1 MTYILSLI
9 LGAIVSPFIVLSVF
23 PFLINFILIFP
34 KYSQFFKKIAVALLL
49 FQSAIFIGQFTMPK
63 YKEGILVKKVASSE
77 SKTPVWIK
85 GKIVSSEISSD
96 GSRALLETESFFED
110 EKEIKERVKIQCF
123 LPIKPPLP
131 GTIFKASLLL
141 SLPKEKTNIGQF
153 NQKRYLGWK
162 GIYLYGELK
171 DERLFTVIKKPL
183 FHQCKNYRN
192 FLRNKIIEECG
203 DESGVVLSLLLGE
216 RNLLTQDEQ
225 LSLVRSGLFHLI
237 ALSGLHIGIVIWV
250 LYFFFSLLK
259 IHPLTSDILTLFF
272 LPIYAI
278 LVKDQPSVLRAIF
291 MASFFIIG
299 KIFLRV
305 GTPIRSI
312 FISALVL
319 LLINPF
325 QIMDAGFQL
334 TYLSTLGIILLYK
347 IIPKIF
353 KEGTFLDYIFKLLF
367 ISISAQLFTLPI
379 LIVSFQ
385 RVSLISFILTPIAS
399 IPLFPL
405 LALGILFL
413 SGFSLIPF
421 VSSFLLILIKFF
433 AKLFIFVPQ
442 FSSQFHFS
450 SLFFPLPHFMYL
462 IAFTIV
468 IFFLVLPEMKKKTI
482 LTISLFLI
490 LIFAYLFPNP
500 FEKSIK
506 DSLIVS
512 DIGQGNCSILILDKK
527 VYLIDCGDTSYNSLP
542 TSRGIIEPTLSH
554 LRIKEIEGIFITHWD
569 KDHSGSLKE
578 LTRDLKVNFV
588 AFPECPQIED
598 EIKRFLIKNKVRMI
612 KLKRGDSVMIENAVV
627 NVEHPVCQGEP
638 LSDNDL
644 SLVLSMVINGRKI
657 LFTGDIEKEGERSL
671 FENVNLDRVDILM
684 VPHHGAKNAL
694 FKPFIEKLSPQFSV
708 FSVGRYNRFGHPNKM
723 VEEYYASLKT
733 RILRTDKDGS
743 LLFKL
748 NSKKLVPYKYRDF
761 QFDNEIKK

>member
-1 MTYILSLI
+1 MIYIIFLI
-9 LGAIVSPFIVLSVF
+9 LGAIFSPLIILSVF
-23 PFLINFILIFP
+23 PFLINFILILP
-34 KYSQFFKKIAVALLL
+34 KYNQILKKIAVALFL
-49 FQSAIFIGQFTMPK
+49 FQSAIFIGKFTMPE
-63 YKEGILVKKVASSE
+63 YKEGILIKKVASSE
-77 SKTPVWIK
+77 SKLPVWIK
-85 GKIVSSEISSD
+85 GKVISSEISTD
-96 GSRALLETESFFED
+96 GSRAVLETQSFFDNET
-110 EKEIKERVKIQCF
+110 EIKEKVKIQCF
-123 LPIKPPLP
+123 LPMKPPLP
-131 GTIFKASLLL
+131 GSKFKASLLL

-153 NQKRYLGWK
+153 DQKEYLSWK
-162 GIYLYGELK
+162 GIHLYGELK
-171 DERLFTVIKKPL
+171 DERLFTLLKKPL
-183 FHQCKNYRN
+183 FHQFKNYRN
-192 FLRNKIIEECG
+192 FLRNRIIEECG
-203 DESGVVLSLLLGE
+203 TESGIVLSLLLGE

-259 IHPLTSDILTLFF
+259 IHPFTSDILTLFF
-272 LPIYAI
+272 LPIFAL

-299 KIFLRV
+299 KILLRV
-305 GTPIRSI
+305 GTPLRSI
-312 FISALVL
+312 LISAVAL

-334 TYLSTLGIILLYK
+334 TYISTLGIILLYK
-347 IIPKIF
+347 VMPKVF
-353 KEGTFLDYIFKLLF
+353 KEGSFWDYIFKMLF

-405 LALGILFL
+405 LAIGILFL
-413 SGFSLIPF
+413 FGFSLIPF
-421 VSSFLLILIKFF
+421 VSSFLLILIKFL

-442 FSSQFHFS
+442 FSSQFHLS
-450 SLFFPLPHFMYL
+450 SLFFPLPHFIYL
-462 IAFTIV
+462 IAFIIV
-468 IFFLVLPEMKKKTI
+468 IFFLVLPKVKKKTVLVI
-482 LTISLFLI
+482 LLFLI

-500 FEKSIK
+500 FEKPIT

-512 DIGQGNCSILILDKK
+512 DIGQGNCAILILNKK

-588 AFPECPQIED
+588 AFPECP
-598 EIKRFLIKNKVRMI
+598 EIKDEVKNFLIKEKVRMV
-612 KLKRGDSVMIENAVV
+612 KLKRGDSITIESSIV
-627 NVEHPVCQGEP
+627 NVEHPVCRGES

-671 FENVNLDRVDILM
+671 YGNVNFGKVDILM

-694 FKPFIEKLSPQFSV
+694 FQPLIERLSPQFSV
-708 FSVGRYNRFGHPNKM
+708 FSVGRYNRFGHPNKR
-723 VEEYYASLKT
+723 VIDYYNSIKT

-748 NSKKLVPYKYRDF
+748 NSRKLTPIKYRDF
-761 QFDNEIKK
+761 QFDDEIRK